1 MKIILIATDFSAP
14 AENAAKYAL
23 ALAIA
28 LKADLLLCNAFKVP
42 ADAPLAAQVAWP
54 LMDYGVIKKEV
65 TSKLEA
71 LAKKLTA
78 LSALEDPQTHRP
90 KIEYESEVGT
100 VCDVVTNLANQRKI
114 DLVVMGLSGA
124 GGLAKFILGSSSK
137 EMIEKAS
144 FPVLF
149 IPFTAHYKEIR
160 KIVFTTDLNE
170 GDLEYIQFL
179 TTLISDLSPEILIAH
194 ITNKE
199 VDQKDKMQ
207 RKIDAFLNNV
217 VSEIKYPKIKY
228 EYVWNIDVG
237 SGLEYIT
244 EQDNIDLVAIV
255 HHRHHI
261 LGKIFKG
268 SYTQKLSRHTE
279 LPLLVFPPF
288 EHVISD

>member
-1 MKIILIATDFSAP
+1 MKKILIATDFSEP
-14 AENAAKYAL
+14 AENAANYAL
-23 ALAIA
+23 ALATA

-42 ADAPLAAQVAWP
+42 ADVPMAAQVAWP
-54 LMDYGVIKKEV
+54 LMDYDAIKKEV
-65 TSKLEA
+65 SSKLET
-71 LAKKLTA
+71 LAKELTER
-78 LSALEDPQTHRP
+78 SALEGPQSHHP
-90 KIEYESEVGT
+90 KIEYESELGT
-100 VCDVVTNLANQRKI
+100 VCEVVTNLVNQRKI

-124 GGLAKFILGSSSK
+124 GALTKFILGSSSK

-149 IPFTAHYKEIR
+149 IPFSAHYKEIR

-179 TTLISDLSPEILIAH
+179 TTLVNYLSPEILIAH

-217 VSEIKYPKIKY
+217 VSEIKYPHIKY

-244 EQDNIDLVAIV
+244 EQDDINLVAIV
-255 HHRHHI
+255 HHRHHL

-288 EHVISD
+288 EHIING